1 MDFSNEEIKLLEQ
14 YQKLSV
20 TLPSIINRLAVEIL
34 PPMFFIFLG
43 LYSGKVIWFLAVITI
58 MAFFNIQR
66 VLRQFKNIE
75 RLMNIS
81 KKVLGN
87 INDQKNITKELR

>member
-20 TLPSIINRLAVEIL
+20 SLPSIINRLAVEIL

-43 LYSGKVIWFLAVITI
+43 LYSGKVIWFIAVITI